1 MRSLEPLLLVEDD
14 LGDVMIIKKVLK
26 ELEIK
31 NELIHSNNGEEA
43 LEYLRS
49 YPRSILCCAF
59 QNILNS
65 SIP

>member
-31 NELIHSNNGEEA
+31 NELIHSEQWRRSVGVSEK
-43 LEYLRS
+43 LPKKHFMLRFSEYS
-49 YPRSILCCAF
+49 
-59 QNILNS
+59 
-65 SIP
+65 